1 MYWDSRLH
9 GELLFNLTAFNAD
22 FFVQEDMKEIKIE
35 PQSCPYNQ

>member
-22 FFVQEDMKEIKIE
+22 FFVQEDMKEIKRRASKL
-35 PQSCPYNQ
+35 PV